1 MHHNDLHR
9 HLSRHTLETVGCAMG
24 LRAAKL
30 LRFMFQETFILMSGK
45 EKVKKKKL
53 NNNYAT
59 LEVDE
64 FFKMISLRE
73 HRQVTCT
80 HSMIRE
86 LGFDEMTFERLKDK
100 KMNGS

>member
-1 MHHNDLHR
+1 MCDGAKSSQAAEIYV
-9 HLSRHTLETVGCAMG
+9 SRNFYFDEWE
-24 LRAAKL
+24 RK
-30 LRFMFQETFILMSGK
+30 S
-45 EKVKKKKL
+45 KKKKL

-80 HSMIRE
+80 HSMIQE

>member
-1 MHHNDLHR
+1 
-9 HLSRHTLETVGCAMG
+9 MG
-24 LRAAKL
+24 LTAAKL
-30 LRFMFQETFILMSGK
+30 LRFMIQETFILMSGK

-53 NNNYAT
+53 NHNYST
-59 LEVDE
+59 LEVVE

-80 HSMIRE
+80 HSMIPE
-86 LGFDEMTFERLKDK
+86 LGFGEMTFERLKDK